1 MHLHAL
7 PGFVFLFSPLIDL
20 QEIRRHCVGFF
31 AQAWDF
37 FRESAADGVVEM
49 VEVGAIAP
57 RRRRPL
63 LPSPLPPRQIGVVG
77 SGGDNDEDGDDDDD
91 AAAFGGSSERIIL

>member
-1 MHLHAL
+1 M
-7 PGFVFLFSPLIDL
+7 
-20 QEIRRHCVGFF
+20 
-31 AQAWDF
+31 
-37 FRESAADGVVEM
+37 
-49 VEVGAIAP
+49 GAIAP

-77 SGGDNDEDGDDDDD
+77 SGGDNDEDDDDD